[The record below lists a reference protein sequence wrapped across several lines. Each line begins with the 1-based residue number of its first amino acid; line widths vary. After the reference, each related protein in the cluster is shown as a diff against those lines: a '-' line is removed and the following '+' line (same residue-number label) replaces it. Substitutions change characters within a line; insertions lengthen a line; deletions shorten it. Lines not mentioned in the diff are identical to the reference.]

1 MSGSSLGEIA
11 SLTPER
17 IGQSFKKRK
26 KKATVTQMTTAY
38 SEVFG
43 RVYLNAQRKT
53 LKQTGYSYRR
63 PHWVPQFPVH
73 KEQETYWLTKIAQ

>member
-1 MSGSSLGEIA
+1 
-11 SLTPER
+11 
-17 IGQSFKKRK
+17 
-26 KKATVTQMTTAY
+26 MTTAY

-43 RVYLNAQRKT
+43 RAYLNAQRKT

-73 KEQETYWLTKIAQ
+73 KEQETYWLTNIAQ